1 MLESVLKKLEYFIQ
15 ADAWK
20 GYDPYDGLNSKFLRF
35 LTFNRKWL
43 RIAVI
48 QFMKRSPINLRPFFG
63 VAKSR
68 NPKAMG
74 LLVKAYLVQY
84 KKTKKQ
90 EYLDKAR
97 EILDWLIANSAGYS
111 GYSWGYNFNWQ
122 SAVFYIPKGIPTVV
136 NTSFIANAFLDAYK
150 ITKEKN
156 YLDIARNSCDF
167 ILNDLNRTNLSKMT
181 NDISKVSSEGKR
193 MTNDQNLFCFSY
205 SPLDKTCCHNANLLA
220 VELLARVYSITK
232 EEKLLENA
240 KKSLE
245 FTLAHHNSDGSWY
258 YGLAGRQQYIDSF
271 HTGFVLVSLY
281 NLINYIDSTDNY
293 RFRRILMKGYEYYKK
308 TFFEDDGLPRYYN
321 NKIYPID
328 LHCSAQGIIT
338 FLNFKE
344 YDNEAVK
351 IAKKIANWTI
361 ENMWDDKK
369 GYFYFQKTKLFTN
382 KIQYLRWPNVWMFYA
397 LAELSL
403 RGVKGREHRVEEHRT
418 LK

>member
-1 MLESVLKKLEYFIQ
+1 MFNKFEHVVQKLERFLEKG
-15 ADAWK
+15 AWH

-74 LLVKAYLVQY
+74 LLAKTYLVQY

-136 NTSFIANAFLDAYK
+136 NTTFIANAFLDVYK

-156 YLDIARNSCDF
+156 YLDIARSSCDF
-167 ILNDLNRTNLSKMT
+167 ILNDLNRAKNKGQRAKE
-181 NDISKVSSEGKR
+181 NSS
-193 MTNDQNLFCFSY
+193 FCFSY
-205 SPLDKTCCHNANLLA
+205 TPIDNSCVHNANLLA
-220 VELLARVYSITK
+220 AELLARVYTFTK
-232 EEKLLENA
+232 EKNLYESA
-240 KKSLE
+240 FKSMK
-245 FTLAHHNSDGSWY
+245 FTTSYQNPEGSWY
-258 YGLAGRQQYIDSF
+258 YGLARRQQYIDSF
-271 HTGFVLVSLY
+271 HTGFVLVSLR
-281 NLINYIDSTDNY
+281 NIMTDFDYSDND
-293 RFRRILMKGYEYYKK
+293 RFKKILLKGFEYYKE
-308 TFFEDDGLPRYYN
+308 TFFEDNGLPRYYHN
-321 NKIYPID
+321 NVYPID

-344 YDNEAVK
+344 YDSEAVK
-351 IAKKIANWTI
+351 IAKKIANWAI
-361 ENMWDDKK
+361 ENMWYDKK

-382 KIQYLRWPNVWMFYA
+382 RIHYLRWPNVWMFYA
-397 LAELSL
+397 LTLLSAES
-403 RGVKGREHRVEEHRT
+403 
-418 LK
+418 

>member
-271 HTGFVLVSLY
+271 HTG
-281 NLINYIDSTDNY
+281 
-293 RFRRILMKGYEYYKK
+293 
-308 TFFEDDGLPRYYN
+308 
-321 NKIYPID
+321 
-328 LHCSAQGIIT
+328 
-338 FLNFKE
+338 
-344 YDNEAVK
+344 
-351 IAKKIANWTI
+351 
-361 ENMWDDKK
+361 
-369 GYFYFQKTKLFTN
+369 
-382 KIQYLRWPNVWMFYA
+382 
-397 LAELSL
+397 
-403 RGVKGREHRVEEHRT
+403 
-418 LK
+418 

>member
-15 ADAWK
+15 AGAWR

-68 NPKAMG
+68 NPKVMG
-74 LLVKAYLVQY
+74 LLAKAYLVQY

-97 EILDWLIANSAGYS
+97 KILDWLIANSAGYS

-156 YLDIARNSCDF
+156 YLDIARSSCDF
-167 ILNDLNRTNLSKMT
+167 ILNDLNRTESKSQIAKG
-181 NDISKVSSEGKR
+181 NSA
-193 MTNDQNLFCFSY
+193 FCFSY
-205 SPLDKTCCHNANLLA
+205 SPLDTTCCYNANLLA
-220 VELLARVYSITK
+220 AELLARVYSITK

-245 FTLAHHNSDGSWY
+245 FTQAYQNPDGSWY
-258 YGLAGRQQYIDSF
+258 YGLARRQQYIDSF
-271 HTGFVLVSLY
+271 HTGFVLCSLY

-328 LHCSAQGIIT
+328 LHCSAQ
-338 FLNFKE
+338 
-344 YDNEAVK
+344 
-351 IAKKIANWTI
+351 
-361 ENMWDDKK
+361 
-369 GYFYFQKTKLFTN
+369 
-382 KIQYLRWPNVWMFYA
+382 
-397 LAELSL
+397 
-403 RGVKGREHRVEEHRT
+403 
-418 LK
+418 

>member
-1 MLESVLKKLEYFIQ
+1 MLESVLNKLEYFIQ
-15 ADAWK
+15 ADAWR

-43 RIAVI
+43 RITVI

-63 VAKSR
+63 IAISR

-74 LLVKAYLVQY
+74 LLSKAYLVQY

-136 NTSFIANAFLDAYK
+136 NTTFIANAFLDAYK

-156 YLDIARNSCDF
+156 YLDIARSSCDF
-167 ILNDLNRTNLSKMT
+167 ILNDLNRAKSKEQRAKG
-181 NDISKVSSEGKR
+181 NSA
-193 MTNDQNLFCFSY
+193 FCFSY
-205 SPLDKTCCHNANLLA
+205 SPIDNSCVHNANLLA
-220 VELLARVYSITK
+220 AELLARVYTFTK
-232 EEKLLENA
+232 EENLCESVF
-240 KKSLE
+240 KSVK
-245 FTLAHHNSDGSWY
+245 FTTSYQNPDGSWY
-258 YGLAGRQQYIDSF
+258 YGLAPRQKYIDSF
-271 HTGFVLVSLY
+271 HTGFVLCSLK
-281 NLINYIDSTDNY
+281 NILDYIDFADDGRCKPHTLSLQG
-293 RFRRILMKGYEYYKK
+293 RQILLKGYEYYKK

-338 FLNFKE
+338 FLNFKK
-344 YDNEAVK
+344 YDSEAIK

-361 ENMWDDKK
+361 DNMWDDKK

-382 KIQYLRWPNVWMFYA
+382 KIQYLRWPNVWMYLA
-397 LAELSL
+397 LARLTNIL
-403 RGVKGREHRVEEHRT
+403 
-418 LK
+418 

>member
-1 MLESVLKKLEYFIQ
+1 MLESVLEKLEYFSQ
-15 ADAWK
+15 SQDWK

-74 LLVKAYLVQY
+74 LLAKAYLVQY

-136 NTSFIANAFLDAYK
+136 NTTFIANAFLDAYK

-156 YLDIARNSCDF
+156 YLNIARSSCDF
-167 ILNDLNRTNLSKMT
+167 ILNDLNRTESKGQKAKG
-181 NDISKVSSEGKR
+181 NSAI
-193 MTNDQNLFCFSY
+193 CFSY
-205 SPLDKTCCHNANLLA
+205 SPVDNTCVHNANLLA
-220 VELLARVYSITK
+220 AELLARVYSISK
-232 EEKLLENA
+232 EENLLRSVEQSV
-240 KKSLE
+240 K
-245 FTLAHHNSDGSWY
+245 FTTSYQNSDGSWY
-258 YGLAGRQQYIDSF
+258 YGLARRQQYIDSF
-271 HTGFVLVSLY
+271 HTGFVLVSLR
-281 NLINYIDSTDNY
+281 NIMTDLDYSDND
-293 RFRRILMKGYEYYKK
+293 RFKKILLKGYEYYKK

-344 YDNEAVK
+344 YDSEAIK
-351 IAKKIANWTI
+351 IAKKIANWAI
-361 ENMWDDKK
+361 ENLWDDKK

-382 KIQYLRWPNVWMFYA
+382 KIQYLRWPNVWMYLA
-397 LAELSL
+397 LARL
-403 RGVKGREHRVEEHRT
+403 T
-418 LK
+418 NIQ